1 MDALISPSSMIK
13 SEAERLGFD
22 GCGISRAEKLNEE
35 SGFLQQWL
43 DKGYHAGMTYM
54 ENHFEKRVDPRLLV
68 EDAKSVISVIMN
80 YFPAENQSDPEAP
93 VLSKYAYGDD
103 YHDVIRNRL
112 NEVLAYIN
120 QDITPCNGRAF
131 VDSAPVLD
139 RAWAAKAGL
148 GWIGKNSNLI
158 SPQKGSFFF
167 IGTLLVDIELEYDHP
182 IADFCGDCNRCIR
195 ACPTQAIVSPREV
208 DARRCISYLTI
219 ENKGPIDPQFQ
230 ALFQNRV
237 FGCDI
242 CQDVCPWNRKSTPHQ
257 QEEFKPAPGILEM
270 TKDDWHHM
278 DAETYKKLFQKS
290 AVKRARFSGLQRN
303 LDFIR
308 KEG

>member
-1 MDALISPSSMIK
+1 MDELISSSSMIK

-22 GCGISRAEKLNEE
+22 GCGISLAERLNED
-35 SGFLQQWL
+35 SGILRQWL
-43 DKGYHAGMTYM
+43 DKGFHAGMTYM

-80 YFPAENQSDPEAP
+80 YFPAENQSDPLAP
-93 VLSKYAYGDD
+93 ILSKYAYGDD
-103 YHDVIRNRL
+103 YHEVIRNRL
-112 NEVLAYIN
+112 NEILKYMNKV
-120 QDITPCNGRAF
+120 ITPCNGRAF

-167 IGTLLVDIELEYDHP
+167 IGTLLVDIPLEYDHP

-195 ACPTQAIVSPREV
+195 ACPTQAIVSPREI
-208 DARRCISYLTI
+208 DAGRCISYLTI
-219 ENKGPIDPQFQ
+219 ENKEAIDPQFQ
-230 ALFQNRV
+230 TMFQNRV

-242 CQDVCPWNRKSTPHQ
+242 CQDVCPWNRKSVPHQ
-257 QEEFKPAPGILEM
+257 QEEFRPTPGILEM
-270 TKDDWHHM
+270 TKDDWHHL
-278 DAETYKKLFQKS
+278 DEETYKKMFQKS
-290 AVKRARFSGLQRN
+290 AVKRARFSCLQRN
-303 LDFIR
+303 LEFIQ
-308 KEG
+308 ED